1 MTQEEIRALLNDLES
16 DRVERTISTTNTDK
30 FGQAICA
37 FANDLPDH
45 RLPGYLFLG
54 VDDDGEVKGVNVTDE
69 LLKNVA
75 AIRTDGNIQPQPSMT
90 VEKVPLPEGDI
101 VMVRV
106 EPAIF
111 PPVRYKGR
119 IWIRIGPRKGVAN
132 EDDERILME
141 KRRVNVTSFDSSP
154 CLNATI
160 DDMDLQKFKHYY
172 LPKALT
178 DDEIE
183 EDRKEGRTVK
193 EQMASFGFYDTKY
206 DCPTNAGMLFFAKN
220 LRRFISGAYIQ
231 YVRFAGKDRAGEIMT
246 EHEFKSNLCT
256 TLQELDTFVETTIAN
271 RRPIPVSSTRED
283 PFVDYPY
290 WATRELLMNAIC
302 HRDYTSNGPIQ
313 FYQYDDRIEIMN
325 HGGLYGRAN
334 EQNFPKVND
343 YRNIVV
349 AEAMKVLGFVNRHS
363 RGVLRVQKDL
373 KANENGEAIYDFS
386 YQTAVMVTEMKSP
399 RGERAIAE
407 AIANG
412 FLTEEDLQKRSD
424 LSIFEGKPSQ
434 KPSYLTENDQKPSQ
448 KPSNLTENEG
458 QKQPQ
463 KQPNLSISDFPT
475 MVTWNVYQAIKLN
488 RKAKYSWL
496 QDNLGVSES
505 TILRAINDLKEL
517 GYIDPEHSKVK
528 GEWQLL
534 K

>member
-1 MTQEEIRALLNDLES
+1 MTKEDIRALLNDIES

-37 FANDLPDH
+37 FANDLPDY

-54 VDDDGEVKGVNVTDE
+54 VKDDGEVQGH
-69 LLKNVA
+69 
-75 AIRTDGNIQPQPSMT
+75 IQPQPSMT
-90 VEKVPLPEGDI
+90 VEKVSMEEGDI
-101 VMVRV
+101 VMVKV
-106 EPAIF
+106 EPSVF

-132 EDDERILME
+132 EDDEHILME
-141 KRRVNVTSFDSSP
+141 KRRTNVTAFDASP

-160 DDMDLQKFKHYY
+160 DDMDLQKFKHYF
-172 LPKALT
+172 LPKAMT
-178 DDEIE
+178 DEEIE

-193 EQMASFGFYDTKY
+193 HQLSSFGFFDMKY

-220 LRRFISGAYIQ
+220 LRRFIPGAYIQ
-231 YVRFAGKDRAGEIMT
+231 YVRFADKDRAGDILT
-246 EHEFKSNLCT
+246 EHEFKRNLCT
-256 TLQELDTFVETTIAN
+256 TLEELDTFVETTIAN

-325 HGGLYGRAN
+325 HGGLYGKAN

-363 RGVLRVQKDL
+363 RGVQRVQKEL
-373 KANENGEAIYDFS
+373 KANENGEAEYNFS
-386 YQTAVMVTEMKSP
+386 YQTAVMVKEMKSP
-399 RGERAIAE
+399 LGERALQE
-407 AIANG
+407 AIAKGFVTENG
-412 FLTEEDLQKRSD
+412 EKQTGKQPNLSVSD
-424 LSIFEGKPSQ
+424 DKNGHKNGHVDDQ
-434 KPSYLTENDQKPSQ
+434 KPSNLTENDEGNSQ
-448 KPSNLTENEG
+448 KPSNLTENEEG
-458 QKQPQ
+458 NSQKRSD
-463 KQPNLSISDFPT
+463 LTISDFPT
-475 MVTWNVYQAIKLN
+475 MLTWNVYNAIKQN

-505 TILRAINDLKEL
+505 SIIRAINDLKEL
-517 GYIDPEHSKVK
+517 GYIDKEHSKIK

>member
-1 MTQEEIRALLNDLES
+1 MTIDEIRALINDLES
-16 DRVERTISTTNTDK
+16 DRVERTISTTNADK

-45 RLPGYLFLG
+45 RQPGYLFLG
-54 VDDDGEVKGVNVTDE
+54 VMDDGKVKGLDVTDE

-75 AIRTDGNIQPQPSMT
+75 AIHTDGNIQPQPSMM
-90 VEKVPLPEGDI
+90 VEKVSMEEGNI
-101 VMVRV
+101 VMVKV
-106 EPAIF
+106 EPSIF

-132 EDDERILME
+132 ENDEHILME
-141 KRRVNVTSFDSSP
+141 KRRANVTSFDSSP
-154 CLNATI
+154 CLNATM
-160 DDMDLQKFKHYY
+160 DDLDLQLFKHYY
-172 LPKALT
+172 LPNAMS

-183 EDRKEGRTVK
+183 EDRKEGRSIKV
-193 EQMASFGFYDTKY
+193 QLSSFGFYDTRY

-220 LRRFISGAYIQ
+220 LRRFIPGAYIQ
-231 YVRFAGKDRAGEIMT
+231 YVRFAGRDRTGDILM
-246 EHEFKSNLCT
+246 EHEFKANLCT
-256 TLQELDTFVETTIAN
+256 TLKELETFVDTTIAN

-283 PFVDYPY
+283 IFVDYPD

-313 FYQYDDRIEIMN
+313 F
-325 HGGLYGRAN
+325 L
-334 EQNFPKVND
+334 
-343 YRNIVV
+343 

-373 KANENGEAIYDFS
+373 KANENGEAVYDFS
-386 YQTAVMVTEMKSP
+386 YQTAVMVTESKSP
-399 RGERAIAE
+399 RGERAMNA

-412 FLTEEDLQKRSD
+412 LVIEGEEKRSQKRSD
-424 LSIFEGKPSQ
+424 LTIF
-434 KPSYLTENDQKPSQ
+434 DQKPSNMTENDEGKVQ
-448 KPSNLTENEG
+448 KPSFLMENE
-458 QKQPQ
+458 
-463 KQPNLSISDFPT
+463 FPS
-475 MVTWNVYQAIKLN
+475 MIVKNVYEALKLN

-517 GYIDPEHSKVK
+517 GYINPEHSKIK

>member
-1 MTQEEIRALLNDLES
+1 MNIDDIRALLNDIES

-45 RLPGYLFLG
+45 RQTSYLFLG
-54 VDDDGEVKGVNVTDE
+54 VKDDGEVQGLDVTDE

-75 AIRTDGNIQPQPSMT
+75 SIRTDGNIQPQPSMT
-90 VEKVPLPEGDI
+90 VEKVAMPEGDI
-101 VMVRV
+101 VMIRV
-106 EPAIF
+106 EPSVF
-111 PPVRYKGR
+111 PPVKCKGR

-132 EDDERILME
+132 EEDERILLE
-141 KRRVNVTSFDSSP
+141 KRRANVTAFDASP

-160 DDMDLQKFKHYY
+160 DGMDLQKFKHYF
-172 LPKALT
+172 LPKAMT

-183 EDRKEGRTVK
+183 EDRKEGRTIK
-193 EQMASFGFYDTKY
+193 EQLSSFGFFDVKY

-220 LRRFISGAYIQ
+220 LRRFIPGAYIQ
-231 YVRFAGKDRAGEIMT
+231 YVRFAGKDRAGDIMT
-246 EHEFKSNLCT
+246 EHEFKGNLCT
-256 TLQELDTFVETTIAN
+256 TLEELDIFVETTIAN

-283 PFVDYPY
+283 SFVDYPY

-363 RGVLRVQKDL
+363 RGVLRVQK
-373 KANENGEAIYDFS
+373 
-386 YQTAVMVTEMKSP
+386 
-399 RGERAIAE
+399 
-407 AIANG
+407 
-412 FLTEEDLQKRSD
+412 
-424 LSIFEGKPSQ
+424 
-434 KPSYLTENDQKPSQ
+434 
-448 KPSNLTENEG
+448 
-458 QKQPQ
+458 
-463 KQPNLSISDFPT
+463 
-475 MVTWNVYQAIKLN
+475 
-488 RKAKYSWL
+488 
-496 QDNLGVSES
+496 
-505 TILRAINDLKEL
+505 
-517 GYIDPEHSKVK
+517 
-528 GEWQLL
+528 
-534 K
+534 